1 LGQLIIPKIHD
12 RALVSAYCAPLKP
25 AKAARRAKITI
36 VHSRR
41 KRPPTEGALLFA
53 FAPFALKVTDQLA
66 DPFASRA
73 IALRHA
79 TGAGIALTGAQV
91 PFAVWSAF
99 WRRLHKQDGSAARL
113 RLLSGD
119 SETNRALFPLRFKET
134 YCEKWLAPCR

>member
-1 LGQLIIPKIHD
+1 LGQLIIPEIHD
-12 RALVSAYCAPLKP
+12 SALVSAYCAPLKP
-25 AKAARRAKITI
+25 AKAARRAEITI

-41 KRPPTEGALLFA
+41 KKPPTEGALLFA

-91 PFAVWSAF
+91 PLCGYGRHSGAAFISKTAPRQGCAVV
-99 WRRLHKQDGSAARL
+99 RR
-113 RLLSGD
+113 
-119 SETNRALFPLRFKET
+119 
-134 YCEKWLAPCR
+134 